1 VEAQR
6 VGPADWSARLAG
18 ALIAIV
24 GVLNLVVAVLSLT
37 TGLVR
42 LSPAATGG
50 FVAVGLLVTAAGALV
65 WRGNRAATILAFA
78 IFAALLM
85 IQIPSLFA
93 DPDPVTAQADQP
105 LARAVV
111 LALLSVTTGLAA
123 LRSRRRAPATN
134 G

>member
-1 VEAQR
+1 

-24 GVLNLVVAVLSLT
+24 GALNLVVAVLGLT

-50 FVAVGLLVTAAGALV
+50 FVAVGVLVTAVGVLV

-78 IFAALLM
+78 IFAALL
-85 IQIPSLFA
+85 ILQVPTLFGDL
-93 DPDPVTAQADQP
+93 DPATAQADQP
-105 LARAVV
+105 LARTAV
-111 LALLSVTTGLAA
+111 LALLTTTTGLAA
-123 LRSRRRAPATN
+123 WRSRRRASVAPRA
-134 G
+134 